1 MMFAFFPKL
10 DIASQKIVFTTLL
23 LLSFFGITFFQ
34 MFQGY
39 HYIVAYGLISFLY
52 FAKENVFPYKK
63 IIYWYLF
70 FLLLSCV
77 YSQIYNGQFL
87 FKTIGFSG
95 SYLGILFTFFLLH
108 QKLSSK
114 QLLDCLLFLS
124 LLYCIGYIVQWVVYP
139 FPIFEV
145 ANNEGKNLDYYR
157 IRIPGS
163 LCAYV
168 LYFYGLNRYLQYKK
182 MKYIAYSI
190 LSFIPIVIM
199 GFRTLTVL
207 SLVFTVILIGF
218 VKRNVLKSVGFLFV
232 VGIMALGVSQ
242 LDIVQDKV
250 LEMQDRQE
258 SDQTFD
264 NPDYIRWIEYSY
276 FTETFFVKPGEQF
289 FGGGVPAGTTSYAK
303 AIETAEG
310 NALYWV
316 DLGMI
321 GLTWIIGIPA
331 VILLIVIYLWCAK
344 RCKSPDIQF
353 VRFTLLL
360 LVIGSLV
367 TTMELFRY
375 GNILLV
381 SFLLCY
387 EYKYNQEM
395 KLK

>member
-23 LLSFFGITFFQ
+23 LLSFFGITFFH

-77 YSQIYNGQFL
+77 YSQIYNDQFL

-168 LYFYGLNRYLQYKK
+168 LYFYGLNRFLQYKK

-218 VKRNVLKSVGFLFV
+218 VKRNILKSIGFLFV
-232 VGIMALGVSQ
+232 VGIMSLGVSQ
-242 LDIVQDKV
+242 IDIVQDKV

-331 VILLIVIYLWCAK
+331 VVLLIVIYLWCAK

-395 KLK
+395 ELK

>member
-1 MMFAFFPKL
+1 MIDFFPNL
-10 DIASQKIVFTTLL
+10 DTVSQKIVFITLL
-23 LLSFFGITFFQ
+23 FLSFFGITLFHA
-34 MFQGY
+34 FQGY
-39 HYIVAYGLISFLY
+39 HYVIAYGLISFLF
-52 FAKENVFPYKK
+52 FANDDFFPYKK
-63 IIYWYLF
+63 YIYWYLF

-77 YSQIYNGQFL
+77 YSQIFNNQFF
-87 FKTIGFSG
+87 FKTIGFSS

-108 QKLSSK
+108 QNLSSK

-124 LLYCIGYIVQWVVYP
+124 LLYCIGYIIQWLVYP

-145 ANNEGKNLDYYR
+145 ANNEGKSIDYYR
-157 IRIPGS
+157 IRISGS
-163 LCAYV
+163 LCAYF
-168 LYFYGLNRYLQYKK
+168 LYFYGLNRFVQYKSL
-182 MKYIAYSI
+182 KYIAYSVI
-190 LSFIPIVIM
+190 SFIPIIIM
-199 GFRTLTVL
+199 GFRTLTAL
-207 SLVFTVILIGF
+207 SLVFAVILIGF
-218 VKRNVLKSVGFLFV
+218 VKRNIFKSIAFLFV
-232 VGIMALGVSQ
+232 MGIFALGVSQ
-242 LDIVQDKV
+242 LDIVQNKV

-276 FTETFFVKPGEQF
+276 FTETFFIKPGEQF

-303 AIETAEG
+303 KIENTES

-316 DLGMI
+316 DLGLV

-331 VILLIVIYLWCAK
+331 VVLLIVIYLLCAW

-360 LVIGSLV
+360 LVLGSLV

-395 KLK
+395 ELE

>member
-1 MMFAFFPKL
+1 MFAFFPKL
-10 DIASQKIVFTTLL
+10 DIASQKIVIITLL
-23 LLSFFGITFFQ
+23 LLSFFGISFFH

-39 HYIVAYGLISFLY
+39 HYIVAYGLISFLC
-52 FAKENVFPYKK
+52 FAKKSIFPYKK
-63 IIYWYLF
+63 YIYWYLF

-77 YSQIYNGQFL
+77 YSQIYNGQFVL
-87 FKTIGFSG
+87 KTIGFSS

-124 LLYCIGYIVQWVVYP
+124 LLYCIGYIIQWVVYP

-145 ANNEGKNLDYYR
+145 ANNEGKSLDYYR
-157 IRIPGS
+157 IRISGS

-168 LYFYGLNRYLQYKK
+168 LYFYGLNRFIQLKK
-182 MKYIAYSI
+182 LKYIVYSI

-199 GFRTLTVL
+199 GFRTLTVF
-207 SLVFTVILIGF
+207 SLVFSVVIIGF
-218 VKRNVLKSVGFLFV
+218 VKRSIFKSIGFLFV
-232 VGIMALGVSQ
+232 MGIFALGVSQ
-242 LDIVQDKV
+242 VDIVQDKV

-264 NPDYIRWIEYSY
+264 NPDYIRWIEYNY
-276 FTETFFVKPGEQF
+276 FTEKFFVKPGEQF

-303 AIETAEG
+303 AIETAES

-331 VILLIVIYLWCAK
+331 VVLLIVIYLRCAK

-360 LVIGSLV
+360 LVVGSLV